1 MSDKLQ
7 DSSGEMLAYAF
18 VAVAIAGTVAAA
30 MFDSSRDE
38 DIPHIPPPPSAQ
50 VQQIPAPPSVSVPTH
65 AP

>member
-1 MSDKLQ
+1 MAEDLKN
-7 DSSGEMLAYAF
+7 SSGEMLAYAF
-18 VAVAIAGTVAAA
+18 VAAAIAGTVAAA

-50 VQQIPAPPSVSVPTH
+50 VQQIPAPPSVSVPTP